1 MILKNFS
8 TYKGT
13 KSNKRYKLKRFI
25 AGILSPVIIITSLT
39 GCKFNFRNKKNN
51 TNNRNKYSYF
61 DLYDYGYSNSKESNR
76 DYYDYETNTY
86 TTSATEYEESTN
98 LDVQKPSLELDEL
111 SNAIIGSNVTLS
123 DSELLNFENY
133 VKSIKVS
140 YPYSDLYGIK
150 NNLSKYYNRTSYS
163 PSGINIFTNNSISA
177 DKIYSIVKD
186 NNAKENYP
194 DKKVIPDSELKKI
207 CSIIA
212 DLINDYIKNNDVDL
226 NLLSEKL
233 LDLRIIKFDEFSYG
247 YYDNEKRTMGFNVDS
262 INKSDEFYKRIVEHE
277 TQHLLSYCSR
287 SEIDNSNYSNR
298 SGISYKFSNDDTSV
312 NSLFWVWF
320 NEGAA
325 EYLTM
330 DHNNTNEPGLYE
342 TLIKSFDTV
351 KVSTILSDNSL
362 SAFERLSLSSDIE
375 DLFSY
380 FNAETDSDKEEV
392 LNMMY
397 AYEVMLDL
405 NSTSSAKAF
414 YKLYKEKN
422 GDSVNLTDL
431 AKDLKCS
438 IAQTLTKQFYTNL
451 ANKCKNSTVSLNEI
465 FSLISIFENELSR
478 GIWYASSGNKDAY
491 TAFYSNYNG
500 IQSSFFEAIANKLN
514 INRDEIQ
521 QAYNSYN
528 AKVDADASKLTLVS
542 SDKKDYLGYILE
554 TRKDDKMNSVN
565 YVSESFGME
574 KSR

>member
-13 KSNKRYKLKRFI
+13 KSKKRYKLKRFI

-61 DLYDYGYSNSKESNR
+61 DLYDYGYSNSKENNR

-86 TTSATEYEESTN
+86 TTSATEDDEFTN

-123 DSELLNFENY
+123 DGELLNFKNY

-150 NNLSKYYNRTSYS
+150 DNLSKYYNRTSYS
-163 PSGINIFTNNSISA
+163 PSCVNIFTNNSISA

-233 LDLRIIKFDEFSYG
+233 LDLRIIKFDEFSNG
-247 YYDNEKRTMGFNVDS
+247 YYDNETATMGFNPS
-262 INKSDEFYKRIVEHE
+262 AINKSSDFYKKTVEHE
-277 TQHLLSYCSR
+277 TYHLLSYCSR
-287 SEIDNSNYSNR
+287 GELESSSYLNR
-298 SGISYKFSNDDTSV
+298 SGISYKFADSKV
-312 NSLFWVWF
+312 NSMSYEWF

-330 DHNNTNEPGLYE
+330 DRNNTQETELYQ

-362 SAFERLSLSSDIE
+362 STFERLSLSSNIE

-380 FNAETDSDKEEV
+380 FKADTDSDKEEV

-397 AYEVMLDL
+397 AYNLLLNV
-405 NSTSSAKAF
+405 NSTSSANDF
-414 YKLYKEKN
+414 FNVYKEKN

-431 AKDLKCS
+431 TKNLKCS

-451 ANKCKNSTVSLNEI
+451 ADRCKSSTVSLNEI

-478 GIWYASSGNKDAY
+478 EIWYSSSGNKDAY
-491 TAFYSNYNG
+491 VAFYSNYNG
-500 IQSSFFEAIANKLN
+500 IQSSFFETIANKLN

-521 QAYNSYN
+521 QAYNAYN
-528 AKVDADASKLTLVS
+528 AKVDVDASKLTLVS
-542 SDKKDYLGYILE
+542 SDKKDYLSYILK
-554 TRKDDKMNSVN
+554 TRKNDKMNSVN
-565 YVSESFGME
+565 YVSESFGMG